1 MHSKLLLVHQ
11 VIFKNP
17 KSVSAP
23 SFSLKKILFDA
34 QCFHLMHPGFKNDTV
49 LPFVHLLLLFSL
61 RCVVLHRIL
70 FVSLRLVWFGE
81 WLGSVKVKVPVFS
94 VAEVGGGIRCTQ
106 CWVCV
111 VVYRRSRGSS

>member
-1 MHSKLLLVHQ
+1 MHPALLLVHPT
-11 VIFKNP
+11 IFIISK
-17 KSVSAP
+17 SAP
-23 SFSLKKILFDA
+23 LLLSPLKKILFDA